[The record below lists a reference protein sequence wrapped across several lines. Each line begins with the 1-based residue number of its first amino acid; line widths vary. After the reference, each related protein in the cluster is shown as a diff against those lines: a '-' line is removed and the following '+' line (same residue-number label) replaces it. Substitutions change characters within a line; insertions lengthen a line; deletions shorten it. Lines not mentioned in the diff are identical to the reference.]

1 MALCMR
7 ARCVSV
13 LVAMAGCGGSKS
25 PPASPASPMTQKMRR
40 VKADVESA
48 QKAEAQRDDRL
59 IEQAK

>member
-1 MALCMR
+1 
-7 ARCVSV
+7 
-13 LVAMAGCGGSKS
+13 
-25 PPASPASPMTQKMRR
+25 MTQKMRR